1 MANWRCSSSPR
12 FRIETEFGRR
22 AGAPSRNDAEG
33 LFPITSLRLRVGRKR
48 FSDAWSTEVVVA
60 QFELQTIPDHEGG
73 DLPPV
78 VFDLVA
84 DGTTAGGEY
93 DLGRCHVV
101 RDLKTAVRVG
111 RGPPLGGRHG
121 LPHNVKIVLQDP
133 GGREAAIHL
142 RHGKRGKIR
151 RACNGPHPLEAC
163 LGAGVYSIPARW
175 SRSSR
180 FAASSRASRTRS
192 PPRCTKSERTA
203 HVSGT
208 RAEPARRPQD
218 GAPAEDSP
226 APGPMRRG
234 GGRGGAAFRVAGPTA
249 GDLGAASS
257 GGAGGRRA
265 PRRPFAA
272 RRFFR
277 VRKIPN
283 MLVRWGP
290 LAFGLLRLLG
300 AAVKGRDRTT
310 RSARE
315 LARHRR

>member
-1 MANWRCSSSPR
+1 
-12 FRIETEFGRR
+12 
-22 AGAPSRNDAEG
+22 
-33 LFPITSLRLRVGRKR
+33 
-48 FSDAWSTEVVVA
+48 
-60 QFELQTIPDHEGG
+60 
-73 DLPPV
+73 
-78 VFDLVA
+78 
-84 DGTTAGGEY
+84 
-93 DLGRCHVV
+93 
-101 RDLKTAVRVG
+101 
-111 RGPPLGGRHG
+111 
-121 LPHNVKIVLQDP
+121 
-133 GGREAAIHL
+133 
-142 RHGKRGKIR
+142 
-151 RACNGPHPLEAC
+151 
-163 LGAGVYSIPARW
+163 
-175 SRSSR
+175 
-180 FAASSRASRTRS
+180 
-192 PPRCTKSERTA
+192 
-203 HVSGT
+203 
-208 RAEPARRPQD
+208 
-218 GAPAEDSP
+218 
-226 APGPMRRG
+226 MRRG